1 MLADVKLH
9 QRDPKVGD
17 DGTTEDD
24 SWDLASSVGAT
35 ATMVAAQRALA
46 NREGLIDDPFAE
58 PLVRAVGLDF
68 FIRAL
73 DGEIDL
79 EDVDPEFNMR
89 RAAEGMAVRTR
100 WFDKLFT
107 DAAAAG
113 VRQAVILAAG
123 LDARAYRLPWPD
135 GTTVYELDQPEVI
148 DFKTKTLTG
157 LGAKP
162 KADRR
167 TVAIDLRNDWP
178 KALLDNGFDP
188 TQPTAWIAEGLL
200 IYLPPEAQDLLF
212 DRINELS
219 APGSRVATEHIPDVS
234 MFSDER
240 SQQISER
247 LKKYGSRHRD
257 GRPDLPRRTQPRHR
271 VPDRHTAGTCR
282 RRRCGMRTPP
292 TVLSS
297 PTNETI
303 GFFADL
309 SYVSAV
315 KR

>member
-1 MLADVKLH
+1 MA
-9 QRDPKVGD
+9 R
-17 DGTTEDD
+17 TEGD
-24 SWDLASSVGAT
+24 SWGLASSVGAT

-46 NREGLIDDPFAE
+46 NREGLIEDPFAE
-58 PLVRAVGLDF
+58 PLVRAVGMDF
-68 FIRAL
+68 FTRAL
-73 DGEIDL
+73 DGEIQLD
-79 EDVDPEFNMR
+79 EVDPEFNMR

-107 DAAAAG
+107 DAWADD

-123 LDARAYRLPWPD
+123 LDSRAYRLPWPAD
-135 GTTVYELDQPEVI
+135 MTVYELDQPEVI
-148 DFKTKTLTG
+148 DFKTETLAG
-157 LGAKP
+157 LVASP

-178 KALLDNGFDP
+178 TALKDNGFDSA
-188 TQPTAWIAEGLL
+188 QPTAWIAEGLL

-240 SQQISER
+240 SQRIRER
-247 LKKYGSRHRD
+247 MKKYGHD
-257 GRPDLPRRTQPRHR
+257 IEMKDLIYHGERSHVTEYLTDHGWD
-271 VPDRHTAGTCR
+271 VTAQT
-282 RRRCGMRTPP
+282 MRESYEANGFEFPEH
-292 TVLSS
+292 
-297 PTNETI
+297 ETM

>member
-1 MLADVKLH
+1 MA
-9 QRDPKVGD
+9 R
-17 DGTTEDD
+17 TEGD

-35 ATMVAAQRALA
+35 ATMVAAQRALS

-73 DGEIDL
+73 DGEIEL

-89 RAAEGMAVRTR
+89 RAAEGMTVRTR
-100 WFDKLFT
+100 WFDTLFT
-107 DAAAAG
+107 DAATAG

-123 LDARAYRLPWPD
+123 LDARAFRLPWPD

-148 DFKTKTLTG
+148 DFKTKTLID
-157 LGAKP
+157 LGAQP

-167 TVAIDLRNDWP
+167 TIAIDLRNDWP
-178 KALLDNGFDP
+178 KALLDNGFDAS
-188 TQPTAWIAEGLL
+188 QPTAWIAEGLL

-219 APGSRVATEHIPDVS
+219 APGSRVATEHIPDVT

-240 SQQISER
+240 SQRIRDR
-247 LKKYGSRHRD
+247 LKKYGHD
-257 GRPDLPRRTQPRHR
+257 IEMGDLIYHGERSHVIEYLTGHGWDVTSQTMWEAYAANGFEFPE
-271 VPDRHTAGTCR
+271 
-282 RRRCGMRTPP
+282 
-292 TVLSS
+292 
-297 PTNETI
+297 NETI
-303 GFFADL
+303 GFFSNL

>member
-1 MLADVKLH
+1 MARTDN
-9 QRDPKVGD
+9 
-17 DGTTEDD
+17 D

-35 ATMVAAQRALA
+35 ATMVAAQRVLST
-46 NREGLIDDPFAE
+46 REGLIDDSFAE

-68 FIRAL
+68 FVRAL

-79 EDVDPEFNMR
+79 GDVDPRFNMQ

-107 DAAAAG
+107 DAATAG

-123 LDARAYRLPWPD
+123 LDARAYRLHWPD
-135 GTTVYELDQPEVI
+135 GTVVYEVDQPEVI
-148 DFKTKTLTG
+148 DFKTKTLTD

-162 KADRR
+162 SVDRR

-178 KALLDNGFDP
+178 KALRDNGFDS

-200 IYLPPEAQDLLF
+200 IYLPSDAQDLLF

-234 MFSDER
+234 MFADER

-247 LKKYGSRHRD
+247 LKQYGHDIEMGDLIYHGERSDVIDYLTGHGWDVSAQKTPDAYAANGFEFPDD
-257 GRPDLPRRTQPRHR
+257 G
-271 VPDRHTAGTCR
+271 A
-282 RRRCGMRTPP
+282 M
-292 TVLSS
+292 
-297 PTNETI
+297 
-303 GFFADL
+303 GFFADM

>member
-1 MLADVKLH
+1 MARTD
-9 QRDPKVGD
+9 GD
-17 DGTTEDD
+17 T
-24 SWDLASSVGAT
+24 WDLASSVGAT

-58 PLVRAVGLDF
+58 PLVRAVGMGF

-73 DGEIDL
+73 DGEIEL
-79 EDVDPEFNMR
+79 EDVDPEFNLR
-89 RAAEGMAVRTR
+89 RAAEGMTVRTR
-100 WFDKLFT
+100 WFDKLFI

-123 LDARAYRLPWPD
+123 LDARAYRLPWPA
-135 GTTVYELDQPEVI
+135 GTAVYELDQPEVI

-157 LGAKP
+157 LGAQP
-162 KADRR
+162 TADRR

-178 KALLDNGFDP
+178 KALLDNGFEP
-188 TQPTAWIAEGLL
+188 GHPTAWIAEGLL

-219 APGSRVATEHIPDVS
+219 APGSWVATEHVPDVS
-234 MFSDER
+234 VFSDER
-240 SQQISER
+240 SQRITDR
-247 LKKYGSRHRD
+247 LKKYGH
-257 GRPDLPRRTQPRHR
+257 DLEMKDLIYHGERSHVIDYLTGHGWDVTSQ
-271 VPDRHTAGTCR
+271 
-282 RRRCGMRTPP
+282 
-292 TVLSS
+292 TVREAHAANGFEF
-297 PTNETI
+297 PENETI

>member
-1 MLADVKLH
+1 MA
-9 QRDPKVGD
+9 RTD
-17 DGTTEDD
+17 DDT
-24 SWDLASSVGAT
+24 WDLASSVGAT
-35 ATMVAAQRALA
+35 ATMVAAQRVLS

-68 FIRAL
+68 FVRAL

-79 EDVDPEFNMR
+79 GDVDPRFNMQ
-89 RAAEGMAVRTR
+89 RAAQGMAVRTR
-100 WFDKLFT
+100 WFDTLFT
-107 DAAAAG
+107 DAATAG

-135 GTTVYELDQPEVI
+135 GTVVYEVDQPEVI
-148 DFKTKTLTG
+148 DFKTKTLTD

-162 KADRR
+162 RADRR
-167 TVAIDLRNDWP
+167 TVAVDLRNDWP
-178 KALLDNGFDP
+178 KALRDNGFDS

-200 IYLPPEAQDLLF
+200 IYLPSEAQDLLF

-234 MFSDER
+234 MFADER

-247 LKKYGSRHRD
+247 LKQYGHDIEMGDLIYHDERSDVIEYLTGHGWEVSAQKTPDAYAANGFEFPDD
-257 GRPDLPRRTQPRHR
+257 G
-271 VPDRHTAGTCR
+271 A
-282 RRRCGMRTPP
+282 M
-292 TVLSS
+292 
-297 PTNETI
+297 
-303 GFFADL
+303 GFFADM

>member
-1 MLADVKLH
+1 MA
-9 QRDPKVGD
+9 R
-17 DGTTEDD
+17 TEGD

-35 ATMVAAQRALA
+35 ATMVAAQRALS

-68 FIRAL
+68 FVKAL
-73 DGEIDL
+73 DGEIEL

-89 RAAEGMAVRTR
+89 RAAEGMTVRTR
-100 WFDKLFT
+100 WFDTLFT
-107 DAAAAG
+107 DAATAG

-123 LDARAYRLPWPD
+123 LDARAFRLPWPD

-148 DFKTKTLTG
+148 DFKTKTLID
-157 LGAKP
+157 LGAQP

-167 TVAIDLRNDWP
+167 TIAIDLRNDWP
-178 KALLDNGFDP
+178 KALLDNGFDAS
-188 TQPTAWIAEGLL
+188 QPTAWIAEGLL

-219 APGSRVATEHIPDVS
+219 APGSRVATEHIPDVT

-240 SQQISER
+240 SQRIRDR
-247 LKKYGSRHRD
+247 LKKYGHD
-257 GRPDLPRRTQPRHR
+257 IEMGDLIYHGERSHVIEYLTGHGWDVTSQ
-271 VPDRHTAGTCR
+271 T
-282 RRRCGMRTPP
+282 MREAYAANGFEFPE
-292 TVLSS
+292 
-297 PTNETI
+297 NETI
-303 GFFADL
+303 GFFSNL

>member
-1 MLADVKLH
+1 MA
-9 QRDPKVGD
+9 R
-17 DGTTEDD
+17 TEGD

-35 ATMVAAQRALA
+35 ATMVAAQRALS

-68 FIRAL
+68 FVRAL
-73 DGEIDL
+73 DGEIVLD
-79 EDVDPEFNMR
+79 DVDPEFDMR
-89 RAAEGMAVRTR
+89 RAAEGMTVRTR

-113 VRQAVILAAG
+113 VRQAVIRASG
-123 LDARAYRLPWPD
+123 LDARAYRLDWPD

-148 DFKTKTLTG
+148 EFKTSTLAG
-157 LGAKP
+157 LDAKP
-162 KADRR
+162 TADRR
-167 TVAIDLRNDWP
+167 TIAIDLRNDWP
-178 KALLDNGFDP
+178 KALLDNGFDA

-219 APGSRVATEHIPDVS
+219 AAGSRVATEHIPDVA

-240 SQQISER
+240 AEKIRER
-247 LKKYGSRHRD
+247 LKKYGHD
-257 GRPDLPRRTQPRHR
+257 IEMKDLIYHG
-271 VPDRHTAGTCR
+271 DRSHVIDYLTAHGWDVTAQKMQDAYAAN
-282 RRRCGMRTPP
+282 GFEFPE
-292 TVLSS
+292 
-297 PTNETI
+297 NETI
-303 GFFADL
+303 GFFSNL

>member
-1 MLADVKLH
+1 MARTD
-9 QRDPKVGD
+9 
-17 DGTTEDD
+17 DD

-35 ATMVAAQRALA
+35 ATMVAAQRVLA
-46 NREGLIDDPFAE
+46 TREGLIDDPFAE

-68 FIRAL
+68 IIRAL

-79 EDVDPEFNMR
+79 EDVDPRFNLR

-100 WFDKLFT
+100 HFDKLFT

-123 LDARAYRLPWPD
+123 LDARAYRLPWLD
-135 GTTVYELDQPEVI
+135 GTSVYEVDQPEVI
-148 DFKTKTLTG
+148 DFKSRTLAD

-162 KADRR
+162 STDRR
-167 TVAIDLRNDWP
+167 TVAIDLRDDWP
-178 KALLDNGFDP
+178 KALRDNGFDS
-188 TQPTAWIAEGLL
+188 TQPTAWSAEGLL

-219 APGSRVATEHIPDVS
+219 APGSRIATEHIPDVS

-240 SQQISER
+240 SQQISDR
-247 LKKYGSRHRD
+247 LKSYGHEIEMGDLIYHDERSDVIEYLTGHGWDVASQPMREAYAANGFEFPDD
-257 GRPDLPRRTQPRHR
+257 G
-271 VPDRHTAGTCR
+271 A
-282 RRRCGMRTPP
+282 
-292 TVLSS
+292 
-297 PTNETI
+297 I
-303 GFFADL
+303 GFFADM
-309 SYVSAV
+309 SYLSAV

>member
-1 MLADVKLH
+1 MA
-9 QRDPKVGD
+9 RTD
-17 DGTTEDD
+17 DDT
-24 SWDLASSVGAT
+24 WDLASSVGAT
-35 ATMVAAQRALA
+35 ATMVAAQRVLS

-68 FIRAL
+68 FVRAL

-79 EDVDPEFNMR
+79 GDVDPRFNMQ
-89 RAAEGMAVRTR
+89 RAAQGMAVRTR

-135 GTTVYELDQPEVI
+135 GTVVYEVDQPEVI
-148 DFKTKTLTG
+148 DFKTKTLTD

-162 KADRR
+162 RADRR
-167 TVAIDLRNDWP
+167 TVAVDLRNDWP
-178 KALLDNGFDP
+178 KALRDNGFDS

-200 IYLPPEAQDLLF
+200 IYLPSEAQDLLF

-234 MFSDER
+234 MFADER

-247 LKKYGSRHRD
+247 LKQYGHDIEMGDLIYHDERSDVIEYLTGHGWEVSAQKTPDAYAANGFEFPDD
-257 GRPDLPRRTQPRHR
+257 G
-271 VPDRHTAGTCR
+271 A
-282 RRRCGMRTPP
+282 M
-292 TVLSS
+292 
-297 PTNETI
+297 
-303 GFFADL
+303 GFFADM